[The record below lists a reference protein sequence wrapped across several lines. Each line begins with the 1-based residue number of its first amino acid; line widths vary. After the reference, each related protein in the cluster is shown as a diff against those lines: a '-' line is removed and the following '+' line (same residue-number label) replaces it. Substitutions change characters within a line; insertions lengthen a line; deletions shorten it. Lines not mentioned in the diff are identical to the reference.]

1 MAVCRKFELDL
12 GDKGLIYNLFVQP
25 SVFFRQALKTDGCA
39 SRSVCRTLNGPAPCE
54 SGADSLRR
62 SLFDFE
68 AITTGQ
74 LVQTPDQAQAFKA
87 NVHSVFFV
95 PAECEIFGFALPPC
109 LNLRLHPR
117 LFHLFSLARVLDLT
131 FASTFLFRTRK
142 TFIPK

>member
-74 LVQTPDQAQAFKA
+74 LVQTPDQVQAFTRRYFQLIQF
-87 NVHSVFFV
+87 HPDRFV
-95 PAECEIFGFALPPC
+95 QTIALLP
-109 LNLRLHPR
+109 H
-117 LFHLFSLARVLDLT
+117 
-131 FASTFLFRTRK
+131 
-142 TFIPK
+142 